1 MVLLHP
7 FAGSADPFR
16 DITNLVA
23 TRPVS
28 APFIW
33 LAQILVDWDPARS
46 QILNATMLLVTAAS
60 VGMLSAAFS
69 LVVRFLRARAMVGPL
84 SLAPPL
90 SSSPPLSEPSPGAP
104 K

>member
-7 FAGSADPFR
+7 FAGSADAFR

-60 VGMLSAAFS
+60 VGCFQQ
-69 LVVRFLRARAMVGPL
+69 R
-84 SLAPPL
+84 LAWLFAPFAP
-90 SSSPPLSEPSPGAP
+90 EPWWGLCR
-104 K
+104 